1 MDRRP
6 RQGPVSRPLTA
17 PGLSLQLARS
27 RHHRPA
33 RIAARE
39 PGYRVADRFGE
50 IQVDFLGATGPE
62 AEQHEIE
69 VLARTCKGLGHSV
82 TEITVYGAPGLQV
95 QDADQQQE
103 EPMSYPYLFS
113 TPGVGP
119 FAEEVDI
126 ERQRQLGLW
135 GDQRHPDGT
144 GGAFLVS
151 MAETLRTECREAAE
165 RGEVTWRQILMEEL
179 AEAFAETDRAKLTVE
194 LVQAAAVIAA
204 WISDLNRRPQ

>member
-1 MDRRP
+1 
-6 RQGPVSRPLTA
+6 VSPALTA
-17 PGLSLQLARS
+17 LGLSAQLARTG
-27 RHHRPA
+27 RHHPA
-33 RIAARE
+33 RISDRV
-39 PGYRVADRFGE
+39 PGYRVADRFGAV
-50 IQVDFLGATGPE
+50 QVDFLGATSTE
-62 AEQHEIE
+62 AEQHE
-69 VLARTCKGLGHSV
+69 VDALARTLREDLGHSV

-103 EPMSYPYLFS
+103 DTVSYPYLFA

-119 FAEEVDI
+119 FAEEVDH

-144 GGAFLVS
+144 GGLFLVN
-151 MAETLRTECREAAE
+151 MAVTLRAECQEAAE